1 MKTLVIRK
9 YPQKILK
16 QKAAIVSRITP
27 GVQKLIPQMIET
39 MYKNDGIG
47 LAAPQIG
54 VSKRIIIV
62 ESSTHPHD
70 KGEETHNDAPL
81 QEGPLQRVETHREQ
95 GSREQGKPSTRASAV
110 LGKPLAFLNPV
121 ITKKSRKV
129 TSEEEGCLSLPGIF
143 VPVKRAET
151 VELTC
156 RTPQGEEVKVQAQGL
171 IARIF
176 QHEVDH
182 LNGRLI
188 INSISPV
195 KRFKIEKQLKELK
208 KKGKVSA

>member
-1 MKTLVIRK
+1 MKTLAIKK

-70 KGEETHNDAPL
+70 KSEETHNDDPL
-81 QEGPLQRVETHREQ
+81 QEDPSKRVEALESRANPAPEQ
-95 GSREQGKPSTRASAV
+95 ARYWA
-110 LGKPLAFLNPV
+110 N
-121 ITKKSRKV
+121 
-129 TSEEEGCLSLPGIF
+129 LSLF
-143 VPVKRAET
+143 
-151 VELTC
+151 
-156 RTPQGEEVKVQAQGL
+156 L
-171 IARIF
+171 I
-176 QHEVDH
+176 
-182 LNGRLI
+182 RLLQK
-188 INSISPV
+188 NPA
-195 KRFKIEKQLKELK
+195 K
-208 KKGKVSA
+208 

>member
-1 MKTLVIRK
+1 MKTLAIKK

-70 KGEETHNDAPL
+70 KSEETHNDDPL
-81 QEGPLQRVETHREQ
+81 QEGR
-95 GSREQGKPSTRASAV
+95 GSREQGKPSTRASTV

-188 INSISPV
+188 INSLSPV
-195 KRFKIEKQLKELK
+195 KRFKAEKQLKELRK
-208 KKGKVSA
+208 KANETAS